1 MAKHIAV
8 DAMGG
13 KGGAELTVPAALRAL
28 NHSQDLHLTLVGDRQ
43 RIEPLLTAVTQPGVR
58 DRLHV
63 QHAAAVVSDEDL
75 PRNVLRSGR
84 DSSMFQA
91 VELVEQGKVQAM
103 VSAGNTGALLMIGR
117 HLLKTISGIH
127 KPAMVA
133 NIPGSTQQTFLL
145 DVGANP
151 EVSAQHLFEFAVM
164 GSVLAGS
171 LNGSPARVA
180 LLNIGAEYFKGTD
193 EVREAAAMLER
204 CSALDYIGFV
214 EANALFAGVAD
225 VVVCDGF
232 VGNVTIKSSAGVAN
246 VLRDFLAEELEH
258 SLVTRLSGQF
268 SSSLFN
274 RLAQR
279 IDPQRF
285 NGASLLGLQGSIVKS
300 HGNATAEGFYR
311 ALQRAERE
319 VELDVPR
326 LIAKKVAAIMA
337 ANPATDE
344 AHAPQFLRQ
353 E

>member
-13 KGGAELTVPAALRAL
+13 EGGASLTVPAALRAL
-28 NHSQDLHLTLVGDRQ
+28 QTSQDLHLTLVGDRQ
-43 RIEPLLTAVTQPGVR
+43 QIEPLLSAAPSSSVADRIQLLHTTTAV
-58 DRLHV
+58 
-63 QHAAAVVSDEDL
+63 SDDDL

-84 DSSMFQA
+84 DSSMFSA
-91 VELVEQGKVQAM
+91 VELVQQGTVQAM

-117 HLLKTISGIH
+117 HLLKTITGIH
-127 KPAMVA
+127 KPAIVA
-133 NIPGSTQQTFLL
+133 TIPGTTQQTFLL

-164 GSVLAGS
+164 GSVLAES
-171 LNGSPARVA
+171 LLGRRANVG
-180 LLNIGAEYFKGTD
+180 LLNIGAEQFKGTD
-193 EVREAAAMLER
+193 EVREAAVMLEN
-204 CSALDYIGFV
+204 CQDLDFIGFV
-214 EANALFAGVAD
+214 EANALFEGAAD

-246 VLRDFLAEELEH
+246 VLRKFLAEELEH
-258 SLVTRLSGQF
+258 SLVTRLIEQF
-268 SSSLFN
+268 PSSMFN

-300 HGNATAEGFYR
+300 HGNANQEGFFR
-311 ALQRAERE
+311 AIQQAERE
-319 VELDVPR
+319 IEQDVPR

-337 ANPATDE
+337 ASPAASEPHT
-344 AHAPQFLRQ
+344 PQFVRQ
-353 E
+353 